1 MKLLPNSN
9 SLHTVDMKEKISKMT
24 LFKRIIIIALIVIVS
39 GLVIQWGY
47 GFYIGEKFGARM
59 KYTRVN
65 DKKMEYNVSGSGDF
79 TIIFDG
85 STGANAYEWKTVAD
99 EVEKQLGVKTFVYN
113 RRGYGFNDSGS
124 RITPKEQ
131 AEDLKILLRKAAAGG
146 PYILVGEGYGSLV
159 MTNFASMYPDSI
171 KGVVLINPYDE
182 NQIKEQKNG
191 IKDTLNLVRKKI
203 EDVGSNFSLTLLL
216 DKLGLANENKDFE
229 NNLTGFAG
237 EEFSYKKNQNGYRD
251 AVYNETKNIYDR
263 ASDSQKD
270 GMFKNIPYYILSNEE
285 DNPLKRLGSP
295 DLTFQYKSS
304 YDGAVYSMMDSK
316 NVENAIKKVVESARR
331 IEKKNSQNND

>member
-9 SLHTVDMKEKISKMT
+9 SLHTVDMREKIPKIT
-24 LFKRIIIIALIVIVS
+24 LLKRIIIITLIVMIT

-47 GFYIGEKFGARM
+47 GFYVGEKFGARM

-79 TIIFDG
+79 TVIFDG
-85 STGANAYEWKTVAD
+85 AMGANSYEWKNVAD

-159 MTNFASMYPDSI
+159 MTNFANMYPETV

-182 NQIKEQKNG
+182 NQIKDKKNS
-191 IKDTLNLVRKKI
+191 INDTIDLVRKKI

-216 DKLGLANENKDFE
+216 DKIGLASENKDFE
-229 NNLTGFAG
+229 NNLVGFAG
-237 EEFSYKKNQNGYRD
+237 EEFSYKKNQSGYRD

-270 GMFKNIPYYILSNEE
+270 GMFKDIPYYILSNQD
-285 DNPLKRLGSP
+285 DNSLKRLGSK

-304 YDGAVYSMMDSK
+304 YNGSIYSMMDSK
-316 NVENAIKKVVESARR
+316 NVENGIKKVVETARK
-331 IEKKNSQNND
+331 IEKKNSQNNN